1 MPVAIIRHMRRKKK
15 SVAVVKFTTNA
26 ITDVAPINRL
36 KSQNHIAVVI
46 KLKRVYPMI
55 HVDAVGNRV
64 VNQFNM
70 IRRKASHAAR
80 TIKLVFRL

>member
-1 MPVAIIRHMRRKKK
+1 MPVAIIRHLRRKKK
-15 SVAVVKFTTNA
+15 SVAVGKFTTNA
-26 ITDVAPINRL
+26 ITDAAPINRL

-46 KLKRVYPMI
+46 KLKHVYPMI

-64 VNQFNM
+64 GSQSNT
-70 IRRKASHAAR
+70 IRLKANHAAR